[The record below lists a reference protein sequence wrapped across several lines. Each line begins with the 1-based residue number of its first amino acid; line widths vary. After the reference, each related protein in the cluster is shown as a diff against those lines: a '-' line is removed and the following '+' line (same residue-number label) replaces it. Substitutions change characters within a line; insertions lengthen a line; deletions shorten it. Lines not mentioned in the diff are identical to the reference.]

1 MFLCAKLYIV
11 LCGAY
16 AYYAVGID
24 LVHIFRLCVSSDA
37 SPANRDG
44 TCSYDADTSV
54 ALDAGDLPAFDFDND
69 TDV

>member
-16 AYYAVGID
+16 EYYAVDIG
-24 LVHIFRLCVSSDA
+24 LVHMFRLCVSSDA

-54 ALDAGDLPAFDFDND
+54 AFDAGDRLAFDFGND